1 MAGGFGVATHDPK
14 PLELENDDPIWLMR
28 DAASVGAKGCADR
41 GWVARTN
48 WGTSGRATWP
58 TSSLVLDG
66 DPLADIRHLRKP
78 AVIIRGG
85 AVYNP

>member
-1 MAGGFGVATHDPK
+1 MVESGLSTRQVLLASTRNGAR
-14 PLELENDDPIWLMR
+14 LM
-28 DAASVGAKGCADR
+28 
-41 GWVARTN
+41 
-48 WGTSGRATWP
+48 GRAHELGHIGTGYLADI
-58 TSSLVLDG
+58 LVLDG

>member
-1 MAGGFGVATHDPK
+1 M
-14 PLELENDDPIWLMR
+14 
-28 DAASVGAKGCADR
+28 
-41 GWVARTN
+41 
-48 WGTSGRATWP
+48 GRAHELGHIGTGYLADI
-58 TSSLVLDG
+58 LVLDG